1 MYSAPWKK
9 YSTFRGRASR
19 GEYWGFTLINVV
31 IYAVLFGLGAAMQ
44 SVVLYVVGG
53 IFILATLLPALAVT
67 VRRLH
72 DINKG
77 GGWFFITF
85 VPSIGSI
92 WLLIL
97 TLLPGTPG
105 ENRFGEKP
113 SSSVV
118 PATT

>member
-9 YSTFRGRASR
+9 YSSFSGRASR

-31 IYAVLFGLGAAMQ
+31 IYAVLFGLGAATQ
-44 SVVLYVVGG
+44 STVLYVLGG
-53 IFILATLLPALAVT
+53 LFLLATLVPALAVT

-77 GGWFFITF
+77 GVWFFITF
-85 VPSIGSI
+85 VPSIGSL

-97 TLLPGTPG
+97 TLRAGTPG
-105 ENRFGEKP
+105 ENRFGPKP
-113 SSSVV
+113 NSSVV
-118 PATT
+118 LASA

>member
-9 YSTFRGRASR
+9 YTTFSGRASR
-19 GEYWGFTLINVV
+19 GEYWAFTLVNLV

-44 SVVLYVVGG
+44 STILYVIAGV
-53 IFILATLLPALAVT
+53 FLLASILPALAVT

-72 DINKG
+72 DTNKS

-85 VPSIGSI
+85 VPSIGSL

-97 TLLPGTPG
+97 TLKAGTPG
-105 ENRFGEKP
+105 ENRFGP
-113 SSSVV
+113 NPTSSVV
-118 PATT
+118 PASA